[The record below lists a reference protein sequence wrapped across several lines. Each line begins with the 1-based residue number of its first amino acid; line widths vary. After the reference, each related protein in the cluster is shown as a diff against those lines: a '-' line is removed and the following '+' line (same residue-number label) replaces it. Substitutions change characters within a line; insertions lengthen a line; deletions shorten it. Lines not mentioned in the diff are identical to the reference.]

1 MSSTKSNTLHVPG
14 AHLAYEVRGSGPVL
28 LLIHGGGG
36 DARAFNSI
44 AKHLTNQYTIVTY
57 DRRGLSRS
65 TLDDPEEE
73 QQVEMHSD
81 DAYHLLVAV
90 TSEPAYVFGSSGG
103 AVVGLDLVARYPE
116 QVRALIA
123 HEPPSHLLSGLEERH
138 DTIRE
143 TARREGATSA
153 MQQFMAQI
161 GVTYD
166 DREPD
171 ADLPEHGERST
182 QNTMFLLK
190 REFAMYD
197 RYRFDF
203 AALTSASIQ
212 TRIVIAAGSS
222 GREFVGYQNAVAM
235 ADKLGTTVVEF
246 PGHHVGYVSHPRAFA
261 TRVQEVL
268 GETPLP

>member
-1 MSSTKSNTLHVPG
+1 MSSTKSGTLRVPG
-14 AHLAYEVRGSGPVL
+14 AHLAYEVRGSGPAL

-36 DARAFNSI
+36 DARAFNGI
-44 AKHLTNQYTIVTY
+44 AKYLASQYTVVTY

-65 TLDDPEEE
+65 TLDNPEEE
-73 QQVEMHSD
+73 QQVEIHSD
-81 DAYHLLVAV
+81 DAHYLLAAV
-90 TSEPAYVFGSSGG
+90 TSDSAYVFGSSGG

-116 QVRALIA
+116 QVLALIA
-123 HEPPSHLLSGLEERH
+123 HEPPSHLVPELEERH

-143 TARREGATSA
+143 IARREGATSA
-153 MQQFMAQI
+153 MQQFMAKI
-161 GVTYD
+161 GVTYN

-171 ADLPEHGERST
+171 ADLPEQGERPLE
-182 QNTMFLLK
+182 NTLFLLK

-203 AALTSASIQ
+203 TALRSALIQ
-212 TRIVIAAGSS
+212 NRIVIAAGSS
-222 GREFVGYQNAVAM
+222 GRAYVGYQNAVAM

-261 TRVQEVL
+261 ARLQEVL
-268 GETPLP
+268 GETLLL

>member
-1 MSSTKSNTLHVPG
+1 MSSTKSGTLRVPG
-14 AHLAYEVRGSGPVL
+14 THLAYEVRGSGPIL

-36 DARAFNSI
+36 DARAFNGV
-44 AKHLTNQYTIVTY
+44 AKHLASQYTVVTY

-65 TLDDPEEE
+65 TLDNPEEE

-81 DAYHLLVAV
+81 DAHYLLAAV

-116 QVRALIA
+116 QVRTLIA

-143 TARREGATSA
+143 IARREGATSA
-153 MQQFMAQI
+153 IQQFMAQI
-161 GVTYD
+161 GVSYE

-171 ADLPEHGERST
+171 ADLPEQGERPT

-190 REFAMYD
+190 RELAMYD
-197 RYRFDF
+197 RYWFDF
-203 AALTSASIQ
+203 TALRSALVQ
-212 TRIVIAAGSS
+212 TRLVIAAGES
-222 GREFVGYQNAVAM
+222 GRAYVGYQNAVAM
-235 ADKLGTTVVEF
+235 ADKLGMTVVEF
-246 PGHHVGYVSHPRAFA
+246 PGHHVGYISHPRAFTA
-261 TRVQEVL
+261 RLQEVL
-268 GETPLP
+268 GETPLT

>member
-14 AHLAYEVRGSGPVL
+14 AQLAYEICGSGPVL

-36 DARAFNSI
+36 DARAFNSV
-44 AKHLTNQYTIVTY
+44 AKHLASQYTVVTY

-81 DAYHLLVAV
+81 DAYHLLVAIS
-90 TSEPAYVFGSSGG
+90 SEPVYVFGSSGG
-103 AVVGLDLVARYPE
+103 AVVGLDLVARYPD

-123 HEPPSHLLSGLEERH
+123 HEPPSHLLPGLEERH

-143 TARREGATSA
+143 ISQREGATSA

-171 ADLPEHGERST
+171 ADLPEQGERPIE
-182 QNTMFLLK
+182 NTMFLLK

-203 AALTSASIQ
+203 AALKSASTQ
-212 TRIVIAAGSS
+212 TRIVIAAGQS
-222 GREFVGYQNAVAM
+222 GREYVGYQNAVAM
-235 ADKLGTTVVEF
+235 ADKLGTTVMEF
-246 PGHHVGYVSHPRAFA
+246 PGHHVGYISHPRAFA
-261 TRVQEVL
+261 ARLQEVL

>member
-1 MSSTKSNTLHVPG
+1 MSSTKSGTLRVPG
-14 AHLAYEVRGSGPVL
+14 AQLAYEVRGSGPVL

-36 DARAFNSI
+36 DARAFNGI
-44 AKHLTNQYTIVTY
+44 AKYLTSQYTVVTY

-73 QQVEMHSD
+73 QQVQMHSD
-81 DAYHLLVAV
+81 DAHHLLVAV

-116 QVRALIA
+116 QVHTLIA
-123 HEPPSHLLSGLEERH
+123 HEPPSHLVSGLEERH

-143 TARREGATSA
+143 TARHEGATSA

-171 ADLPEHGERST
+171 ADLPEQGERPIE
-182 QNTMFLLK
+182 NTVFLLK
-190 REFAMYD
+190 REFAMYE
-197 RYRFDF
+197 RYQFDF
-203 AALTSASIQ
+203 TALRSALMR
-212 TRIVIAAGSS
+212 TRIVIAAGEN
-222 GREFVGYQNAVAM
+222 GRAYIGYQNAVAM
-235 ADKLGTTVVEF
+235 ADTLGTAVVEF

-261 TRVQEVL
+261 ARLQEVL